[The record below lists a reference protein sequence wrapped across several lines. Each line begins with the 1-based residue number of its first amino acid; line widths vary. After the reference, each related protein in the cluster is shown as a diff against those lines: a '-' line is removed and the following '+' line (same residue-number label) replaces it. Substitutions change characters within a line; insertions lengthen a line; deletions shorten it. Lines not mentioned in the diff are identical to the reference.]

1 MYALRRDFVCTD
13 PYIDAG
19 NGSGWI
25 GEDIFQKPERGSA
38 FKTTHFQRMNIRLP
52 LKRAKYVIPSGG
64 IFADPVFGKTI
75 FKGRGR
81 HHMFAPRL
89 NLWITPKCR
98 KATQRSNTDH
108 QSNNANP
115 SCSGLRFPRDQRA
128 TNQSKSNSA
137 ILKNLKMKLHFRRIN
152 TVSRPA
158 ALDTP
163 R

>member
-1 MYALRRDFVCTD
+1 MAVSFHILIKSLFVWTD

-19 NGSGWI
+19 NGSGWF

-38 FKTTHFQRMNIRLP
+38 FKTAHFQAMNIRLP
-52 LKRAKYVIPSGG
+52 FKRAKYVIPSGG

-98 KATQRSNTDH
+98 KATQRST
-108 QSNNANP
+108 QITKVITRI
-115 SCSGLRFPRDQRA
+115 LRVRDSVFHAIREPPIRARA
-128 TNQSKSNSA
+128 TP
-137 ILKNLKMKLHFRRIN
+137 LY
-152 TVSRPA
+152 
-158 ALDTP
+158 
-163 R
+163 